1 MVRFTVGSIL
11 AATLMLAQAPDPV
24 HGIDTHYELKPYA
37 SKAEWEAKKKELRET
52 ILLSAGLTPMPPKT
66 PLKASYGK
74 PVRVGDATVEPVLLE
89 TMPGFFIGA
98 NLYKPVKPAAKM
110 PVVLIT
116 HGHWAKGRL
125 ENSDECSTPTQ
136 GVNLARQGYM
146 ALAIDMVGYNDAKQ
160 HEHRS
165 WTPAEDLWSY
175 GPLGLQLWNGIRSL
189 DFLLSLPGADP
200 ERVAVT
206 GASGGGTQAY
216 LLTAVDDRVRVTA
229 PVNMISAYMQ
239 GGCVCENA
247 PGLRAN
253 AYNVEYGGMAAPR
266 PMLMVSCTGDWTR
279 NTPKEEFPDMR
290 KIYGLYDA
298 VSRVEN
304 VHVNANHNYNADS
317 RAAVYRFFAMH
328 LQPNVTEAQLQEQPL
343 PPDFKVSEL
352 AFGGPPPGS
361 PTREELLLR
370 WKAMSRA
377 QTSTMSDDA
386 LRMRLRRLLLQPSVQ
401 TDSAKRQLWR
411 PGKKAGA
418 LLIVTEA
425 PMAAAKESA
434 EVREAL
440 ASDRPVLVLSAFR
453 HPYPPA
459 VLSRTFHG
467 YNTPEGAARV
477 QEIDRAL
484 AFLKANATGTVEIR
498 PTAGM
503 VLPALFAVAVSPV
516 EATIAR
522 APLPKAGDA
531 IPAEEFFVPG
541 IERAGGVDA
550 ALRLMPKGK

>member
-1 MVRFTVGSIL
+1 
-11 AATLMLAQAPDPV
+11 
-24 HGIDTHYELKPYA
+24 
-37 SKAEWEAKKKELRET
+37 
-52 ILLSAGLTPMPPKT
+52 MPPKT
-66 PLKASYGK
+66 PLKASYGT

-298 VSRVEN
+298 VSGWRTCM
-304 VHVNANHNYNADS
+304 S
-317 RAAVYRFFAMH
+317 TRTTITMPRAARRCTGSLRKH
-328 LQPNVTEAQLQEQPL
+328 LQPSLTEAQLQEQRCL
-343 PPDFKVSEL
+343 WTSGVRTWR
-352 AFGGPPPGS
+352 FGGPPRGS
-361 PTREELLLR
+361 TDR
-370 WKAMSRA
+370 
-377 QTSTMSDDA
+377 TSCWCGG
-386 LRMRLRRLLLQPSVQ
+386 RRCRVRRHRPCRRGVAYAASTSAAQPSIRLIANSGICGGRGRKLR
-401 TDSAKRQLWR
+401 SA
-411 PGKKAGA
+411 
-418 LLIVTEA
+418 V
-425 PMAAAKESA
+425 
-434 EVREAL
+434 
-440 ASDRPVLVLSAFR
+440 
-453 HPYPPA
+453 
-459 VLSRTFHG
+459 
-467 YNTPEGAARV
+467 
-477 QEIDRAL
+477 
-484 AFLKANATGTVEIR
+484 
-498 PTAGM
+498 
-503 VLPALFAVAVSPV
+503 
-516 EATIAR
+516 
-522 APLPKAGDA
+522 
-531 IPAEEFFVPG
+531 
-541 IERAGGVDA
+541 
-550 ALRLMPKGK
+550 

>member
-1 MVRFTVGSIL
+1 MVRFVVGSIL
-11 AATLMLAQAPDPV
+11 TASLILAQASDPV
-24 HGIDTHYELKPYA
+24 HGIDTHYTLKPYA
-37 SKAEWEAKKKELRET
+37 SKAEWDAKKKELRET
-52 ILLSAGLTPMPPKT
+52 ILLSAGLAPMPPKT

-74 PVRVGDATVEPVLLE
+74 PVRVGDAIVEPVLLE

-98 NLYKPVKPAAKM
+98 NLYKPVKPAAKA

-116 HGHWAKGRL
+116 HGHWRNGRL

-146 ALAIDMVGYNDAKQ
+146 ALAIDMVGYNDANQ

-216 LLTAVDDRVRVTA
+216 LLTAIDDRVRVTA

-253 AYNVEYGGMAAPR
+253 AYNVQYGGMAAPR

-279 NTPKEEFPDMR
+279 NTPREEFPDMR

-317 RAAVYRFFAMH
+317 RAAVYRFFAKH
-328 LQPNVTEAQLQEQPL
+328 LQPSLTEAQLQEQPL
-343 PPDFKVSEL
+343 PVGFKVSEL
-352 AFGGPPPGS
+352 AFGGPPAGS
-361 PTREELLLR
+361 PSRDELLVR

-377 QTSTMSDDA
+377 QTSAMSEEE
-386 LRMRLRRLLLQPSVQ
+386 LRMRLRRLLLDGSMQ
-401 TDSAKRQLWR
+401 TKGDQRHLWR
-411 PGKKAGA
+411 PGKGGA
-418 LLIVTEA
+418 LLILTDA
-425 PMAAAKESA
+425 PIAAAKESA
-434 EVREAL
+434 EVREAM
-440 ASDRPVLVLSAFR
+440 ASDRPVFVLSAFR
-453 HPYPPA
+453 HAYPPT
-459 VLSRTFHG
+459 VVSRTFHG

-477 QEIDRAL
+477 QDIDRAL
-484 AFLKANATGTVEIR
+484 AFLKTNAAGPIEIR
-498 PTAGM
+498 PTAGL
-503 VLPALFAVAVSPV
+503 VLPALFAVAISPV
-516 EATIAR
+516 EVSITR
-522 APLPKAGDA
+522 AQLPKPGDA
-531 IPAEEFFVPG
+531 VRAEEFFVPG
-541 IERAGGVDA
+541 IERAGGIDA
-550 ALRLMPKGK
+550 ALRLMRKRR